1 MYYDLSKVSLPL
13 LQRLVSGQKVGDKLF
28 AGLVHDSSDHGLGHH
43 LHLLSRADPCW
54 GGISVEDDLTEL
66 ALMYDEYKP
75 LNPTVNVLP
84 NRIFFFYKKVLWR
97 LEQYFLGRVATA
109 QF

>member
-1 MYYDLSKVSLPL
+1 MYYDLSKVSLSL

-54 GGISVEDDLTEL
+54 GRISVEDDLTEL
-66 ALMYDEYKP
+66 ALMYMMNINHSIRQSMFCPIGD
-75 LNPTVNVLP
+75 
-84 NRIFFFYKKVLWR
+84 FFYK
-97 LEQYFLGRVATA
+97 
-109 QF
+109 